1 MIVSWTLNE
10 ISSGMGISVP
20 EAGQLITAFAV
31 SCCLGAPLF
40 ASLAS
45 RVERRLLLTVALGIF
60 ALGHAASALAD
71 SLGLLLGM
79 RFLSAFGSAIFT
91 PQAAATV
98 SLLVPQAE
106 RGKAVGTIFLGW
118 SIDSVLGLPL
128 GHAIGAAWGWRA
140 AMWVAM
146 SVLQS
151 SGMFV
156 LFAYMAPYFKSV
168 MGASDAMIGVTFAC
182 FGVAGVLG
190 NMLAG
195 PLGVAFGLSALTGLV
210 FCWGLGG
217 GVHGGRHF
225 IYMSLS
231 AERMAAKAA

>member
-1 MIVSWTLNE
+1 MIVSGTLNK

-45 RVERRLLLTVALGIF
+45 RVERRLLLTVALSIF

-106 RGKAVGTIFLGW
+106 RGKVVGTIFLGW
-118 SIDSVLGLPL
+118 SIASVLGLPL

-140 AMWVAM
+140 AM
-146 SVLQS
+146 SVL
-151 SGMFV
+151 GAALVWRV
-156 LFAYMAPYFKSV
+156 LPGGLFTAPISREAWIW
-168 MGASDAMIGVTFAC
+168 M
-182 FGVAGVLG
+182 
-190 NMLAG
+190 AG
-195 PLGVAFGLSALTGLV
+195 PLAPVAVSLNSSA
-210 FCWGLGG
+210 
-217 GVHGGRHF
+217 
-225 IYMSLS
+225 IYIG
-231 AERMAAKAA
+231 